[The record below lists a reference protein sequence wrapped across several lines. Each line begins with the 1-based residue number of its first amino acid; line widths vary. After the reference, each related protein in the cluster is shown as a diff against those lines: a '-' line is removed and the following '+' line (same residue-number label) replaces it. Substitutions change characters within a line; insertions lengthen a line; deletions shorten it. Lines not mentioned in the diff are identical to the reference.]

1 MVRWLGL
8 RVIRFAFKTSPQ
20 DTSWEALREVW
31 RAADDIEVF
40 ESGWTA
46 ETAAI
51 AAAFGAAGAGLAIV
65 SLRPPYTA
73 ATLEPL
79 ATALSKLP

>member
-46 ETAAI
+46 EM
-51 AAAFGAAGAGLAIV
+51 AAFGAAGAGLAIV
-65 SLRPPYTA
+65 SLGPPYTA
-73 ATLEPL
+73 VILEPL
-79 ATALSKLP
+79 ATALSELP